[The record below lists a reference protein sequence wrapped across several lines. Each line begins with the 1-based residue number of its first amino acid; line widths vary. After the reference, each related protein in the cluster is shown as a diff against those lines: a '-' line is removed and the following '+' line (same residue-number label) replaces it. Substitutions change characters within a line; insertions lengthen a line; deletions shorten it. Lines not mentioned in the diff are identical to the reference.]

1 MLTAMC
7 SACQRTR
14 QRRTLCYDTQFKG
27 YCMNIC
33 SPEHP
38 NSPMNLK
45 KRGQYAELMS
55 YNDAAE
61 TLTDRANKMYRTGAE
76 SANKRQRAGVTTDAI
91 ITDTISFRI
100 REEAHSEY
108 IMYIMGKEGFN
119 KVSQAMH
126 TIMNMAILADQG
138 FMKHAAGMSN
148 LQHVPVRDH
157 IENKLQSEKP
167 APVQQDEE
175 VFEL

>member
-7 SACQRTR
+7 SACGRTR
-14 QRRTLCYDTQFKG
+14 QRKTLCYDTQFRG

-38 NSPMNLK
+38 NSPIHLRT
-45 KRGQYAELMS
+45 RGQYAELMS
-55 YNDAAE
+55 YNDAYEA
-61 TLTDRANKMYRTGAE
+61 LQDRANMMYRRGAQE
-76 SANKRQRAGVTTDAI
+76 ANKRQRAGVDTKTI

-126 TIMNMAILADQG
+126 TIMNVAILADQG
-138 FMKHAAGMSN
+138 FMKYAAGMSN
-148 LQHVPVRDH
+148 LQHIPVRDH
-157 IENKLQSEKP
+157 IENKMQDEKP
-167 APVQQDEE
+167 IDPDQPEE
-175 VFEL
+175 VFEV